1 MEKLGGVF
9 NASSPEMT
17 AMAGLTWYM
26 LAIAAAILAIIIVA
40 VGYAII
46 RYRKRP
52 GDDTEPYQEFGSI
65 KVEIIWTVIPALI
78 VAALFILTITTM
90 VAVDPPKGNR
100 KPDITIIGHQW
111 WWELIYTKSGVVTA
125 NEVHLPVGEKW
136 LARLESVDVIHDFWV
151 PELFRKIDLVP
162 GHPNHIWL
170 STGKPGTFL
179 GTCAE
184 FCGAQHANMRIRV
197 IVQTREDFD
206 AWQDEQL
213 KFPTPPTSS
222 DAAMGEKLF
231 YDKGCANCHLTDVGP
246 NLTHIATR
254 ETIGA
259 GVLANTPENLKKWLL
274 NPQAYKPG
282 SYMPNMKLSDEQVNQ
297 LVAYLETLK

>member
-1 MEKLGGVF
+1 MEKLGGIF

-17 AMAGLTWYM
+17 EMAGLTLFM
-26 LAIAAAILAIIIVA
+26 IAISIAIFLIVTGAIVFI
-40 VGYAII
+40 II
-46 RYRKRP
+46 RYRKRK
-52 GDDTEPYQEFGSI
+52 GDDSEPEQYFGSLTA
-65 KVEIIWTVIPALI
+65 EIVWTLIPTII
-78 VAALFILTITTM
+78 VGILFFYTVKTM
-90 VAVDPPKGNR
+90 YAVDPPKGDR
-100 KPDITIIGHQW
+100 EPDIVIIGHQW
-111 WWELIYTKSGVVTA
+111 WWELIYPKSGVITA

-170 STGKPGTFL
+170 SSSKPGIFL
-179 GTCAE
+179 GACAE

-206 AWQDEQL
+206 AWQDQQL
-213 KFPTPPTSS
+213 KFPRPPTSGE
-222 DAAMGEKLF
+222 AAIGAKLF
-231 YDKGCANCHLTDVGP
+231 NTMGCANCHLANVGP
-246 NLTHIATR
+246 NLTHISTR

-259 GVLANTPENLKKWLL
+259 GVLTNTPENLKKWLL

-282 SYMPNMKLSDEQVNQ
+282 SYMPNMKLSDQQVNQ
-297 LVAYLETLK
+297 IVAYLETLK